1 MKGHDGM
8 PIQVR
13 VGRSRIA
20 GTGVFA
26 AQFIKKST
34 WVLEYTGEKISRQE
48 ATQRLAQGNIY
59 VFFVGT
65 DYDID
70 GNTPDNCA
78 RYINHSC
85 DPNCE
90 SEIIGGSVWIIALR
104 DIQKGEELTYDYGY
118 ELEGYEQRPCRCGAT
133 NCCGYI
139 VDKAFRE
146 NIVPPQR
153 RV

>member
-48 ATQRLAQGNIY
+48 ATQRLAQGPNQQSFSEPRNTLQQH
-59 VFFVGT
+59 VAVGHQRKQ
-65 DYDID
+65 DSIDDLLLAYDHPGD
-70 GNTPDNCA
+70 
-78 RYINHSC
+78 
-85 DPNCE
+85 
-90 SEIIGGSVWIIALR
+90 
-104 DIQKGEELTYDYGY
+104 
-118 ELEGYEQRPCRCGAT
+118 
-133 NCCGYI
+133 
-139 VDKAFRE
+139 FR
-146 NIVPPQR
+146 PQR
-153 RV
+153 VKLGDVILNPLFDLAECLHVCQ